1 MKGARRRLHGV
12 TFVEL
17 LVAMA
22 LMTLFFILG
31 YAVSNSFS
39 GVKKVRNYE
48 LAVALAGQAIEAA
61 RAARFRELGG
71 DRDAKKDSLVAD
83 FQSGNDPYDLPN
95 AEGFQPVVRL
105 GGVDFKRTVKVT
117 ECPSLINGLKSGLKL
132 INVTVQWRAAE
143 DGELLTYEAA
153 TTLADQW

>member
-1 MKGARRRLHGV
+1 V

-17 LVAMA
+17 LVAMG
-22 LMTLFFILG
+22 LMTLFFIMG

-39 GVKKVRNYE
+39 GVKKVRNFE

-71 DRDAKKDSLVAD
+71 EKELRKDTLAAD
-83 FQSGNDPYDLPN
+83 FQSGNDPYDLPS
-95 AEGFQPVVRL
+95 AEGFQPVIRL
-105 GGVDFKRTVKVT
+105 GGVDFKRTVKIT

-132 INVTVQWRAAE
+132 VNVTVQWRATE
-143 DGELLTYEAA
+143 DGEMLTYEAA
-153 TTLADQW
+153 TAIAEQW